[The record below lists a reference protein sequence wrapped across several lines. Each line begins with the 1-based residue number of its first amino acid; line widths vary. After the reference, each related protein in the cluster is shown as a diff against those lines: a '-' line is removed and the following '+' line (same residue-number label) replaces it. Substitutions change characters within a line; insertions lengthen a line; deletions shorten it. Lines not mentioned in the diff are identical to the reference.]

1 MQMFLFICFAS
12 IGIYCILAI
21 ALRLPSLRIHF
32 GSTHSKKRR
41 ESILDLLAKKIAPK
55 MPLGSLKET
64 ELNRKLSAAGM
75 DLSPREYISR
85 TLVHTAIWIIVALL
99 LLPFS
104 KIAALLFAGIA
115 CIIFFIK
122 KNEIRKKGTSRMRAI
137 EHEIPAFVSYV
148 TGRIRGDDH
157 NILDIIDTYKSNY
170 DNDLTKELSITAADM
185 RTGNQEV
192 AIQRLLGRVNSPL
205 MIDLGRGIL
214 SAMRGD
220 DVYDYFQTLNRK
232 LSNLWAQRLRTEAL
246 QKEPKVSRMSY
257 ILFGI
262 ALVTIF
268 AVLIL
273 FLIYTLSTFM
283 TGVS

>member
-1 MQMFLFICFAS
+1 MQIFLFICFAS
-12 IGIYCILAI
+12 ISIYCILAI

-64 ELNRKLSAAGM
+64 ELNRKLSSAGM
-75 DLSPREYISR
+75 DLSPREYIAR
-85 TLVHTAIWIIVALL
+85 TFVHTAVWIIVALL

-104 KIAALLFAGIA
+104 KIAALLFTIIA
-115 CIIFFIK
+115 CIIFFTR
-122 KNEIRKKGTSRMRAI
+122 KNEIRKKETSRIRAI

-148 TGRIRGDDH
+148 TGRIRSDH

-273 FLIYTLSTFM
+273 FLIYTLGTFM